1 MKKDKTAPGSFKKI
15 YRVDLQVFL
24 MTAIIVVISCGITFV
39 VSYCLTYNGMIRA
52 LRSRANSIYE
62 YADGRLDVETFRGL
76 NSRADG
82 TSYLYQEAKK
92 TLENVRT
99 ATGVRYLY
107 TAKEKED
114 GTFIYL
120 VDGLPVK
127 SKDFHYIGDAIEPEC
142 IPDMKM
148 AMENQVVLPKKIKHT
163 SWGNVFIAYF
173 PMHDEER
180 VVGVLG
186 IEFDASDQYRTFRSM
201 QLAAPVII
209 CIFCIITAVI
219 AVMLFRRISNP
230 AYQDMANTDL
240 LTGLKNRNAFEVDI
254 HNLETVKVKSGFAFV
269 SVDLDGLK
277 RINDTFGHAAGDK
290 YIQAGCKILKSY
302 LPKQATLYRTGGDEF
317 TIILKEVPREHILE
331 MIEKSCRRRRVD
343 GLSADT
349 EIQMSAGYAFY
360 DEETDAS
367 LEDTYKRADAQMYEQ
382 KKEKYRDKIFIG
394 GVL

>member
-127 SKDFHYIGDAIEPEC
+127 SKDFRYIGDAIEPEC

-148 AMENQVVLPKKIKHT
+148 AMENQVVL
-163 SWGNVFIAYF
+163 
-173 PMHDEER
+173 
-180 VVGVLG
+180 
-186 IEFDASDQYRTFRSM
+186 Q
-201 QLAAPVII
+201 
-209 CIFCIITAVI
+209 
-219 AVMLFRRISNP
+219 
-230 AYQDMANTDL
+230 
-240 LTGLKNRNAFEVDI
+240 
-254 HNLETVKVKSGFAFV
+254 
-269 SVDLDGLK
+269 
-277 RINDTFGHAAGDK
+277 
-290 YIQAGCKILKSY
+290 

-343 GLSADT
+343 GLPADT

-360 DEETDAS
+360 DEKTDAS

-394 GVL
+394 GIL

>member
-127 SKDFHYIGDAIEPEC
+127 SKDFRYIGDAIEPEC

-186 IEFDASDQYRTFRSM
+186 IEFDASDQYRTFSNM